1 MESVERKIEEYAV
14 VLNIN
19 LVKATLKEAVEFRNY
34 FEEAVKSTDKDI
46 IVNLS
51 TCEYLDSTFLGIL
64 VKSYKRLKTQNRT
77 IAIIEPVNQ
86 SSIFLTLNSIGK
98 IFPIYSSVKVAL
110 DDIENKRLFESELKE
125 AAAEQDVSDSSSKFV
140 PSVVSMQNSGK
151 ESGNQSKEIIV
162 EEFETDQVI
171 IDSDL
176 EISEEP
182 IIIPD
187 AMKERTWNLMGKEEI
202 EFENSPA
209 RTSETEV
216 IEESLQNEEEFKDT
230 LEYEES
236 HSDQGNIKWEFGFS
250 S

>member
-1 MESVERKIEEYAV
+1 MESVERTIEQYAV

-19 LVKATLKEAVEFRNY
+19 LVKATLKEAVEFRKY
-34 FEEAVKSTDKDI
+34 FEEAIKSTDKDI

-140 PSVVSMQNSGK
+140 PSVFNMQNGDK
-151 ESGNQSKEIIV
+151 ESGNKSEEIEV
-162 EEFETDQVI
+162 KEFETDEVI
-171 IDSDL
+171 VESDI
-176 EISEEP
+176 EISEKP
-182 IIIPD
+182 IVIPH
-187 AMKERTWNLMGKEEI
+187 ALKERTWNLMGKEET

-209 RTSETEV
+209 RASETEV
-216 IEESLQNEEEFKDT
+216 IEEPLQKEEDSKDT
-230 LEYEES
+230 LDYEES
-236 HSDQGNIKWEFGFS
+236 HSDKSNVKWEFGFNS
-250 S
+250 

>member
-1 MESVERKIEEYAV
+1 MESVERKIEQYAV

-34 FEEAVKSTDKDI
+34 FEEAIKSTDKDI

-110 DDIENKRLFESELKE
+110 DDIENKRIFESELKE
-125 AAAEQDVSDSSSKFV
+125 AATEQDVYDSSSKFA
-140 PSVVSMQNSGK
+140 PSAINMKNSGK
-151 ESGNQSKEIIV
+151 KSGNKLGEVEV
-162 EEFETDQVI
+162 EEFETNEVI
-171 IDSDL
+171 IESDP

-182 IIIPD
+182 IVIPD

-202 EFENSPA
+202 EFESSPA
-209 RTSETEV
+209 HSSETEV
-216 IEESLQNEEEFKDT
+216 IEESILKEEESKDSVD
-230 LEYEES
+230 YEES
-236 HSDQGNIKWEFGFS
+236 HFDKSNIKWEFGFNS
-250 S
+250 

>member
-14 VLNIN
+14 VLNVN
-19 LVKATLKEAVEFRNY
+19 LVKATLKEAVEFKNY
-34 FEEAVKSTDKDI
+34 FEEAISTTKKDI

-98 IFPIYSSVKVAL
+98 IFPIYSSVKIAL
-110 DDIENKRLFESELKE
+110 DDIENKRLLEKELKE
-125 AAAEQDVSDSSSKFV
+125 STSELDEFDENLEVTSSEISL
-140 PSVVSMQNSGK
+140 QNSSM
-151 ESGNQSKEIIV
+151 ESADHNKYLGQGN
-162 EEFETDQVI
+162 FESSPSMIDTDH
-171 IDSDL
+171 

-182 IIIPD
+182 IVIPA
-187 AMKERTWNLMGKEEI
+187 AMKERTWNLMGNEETK
-202 EFENSPA
+202 FENNPDFA
-209 RTSETEV
+209 SETEMKLDSSV
-216 IEESLQNEEEFKDT
+216 ENEKIEDAT
-230 LEYEES
+230 EYEES
-236 HSDQGNIKWEFGFS
+236 HSEGSIKWEFGFS